1 MVLEGSGQPTCCSF
15 SATQTYVI
23 VGGTSEGT
31 IHMWDLRETNALH
44 ANRFI
49 LSSFFLSNFF

>member
-23 VGGTSEGT
+23 LGGTSEGT
-31 IHMWDLRETNALH
+31 LHMWDLRETNALH
-44 ANRFI
+44 ANRF
-49 LSSFFLSNFF
+49 